1 MRSNLEAAGFDAR
14 FSALVLALGAIWVAL
29 AIATDGVFVSPRNLY
44 NLSIQTCVTAIMA
57 CGMVFLIVARQIDLS
72 VGSIM
77 AFTGM
82 MVAWTQ
88 TNKLGIEGNVGWIAS
103 IGVGIVGGL
112 LLGLFQGW
120 WAAYRGVPAFVVT
133 LAGYL
138 MFRGAAFLVA
148 DGQTLAPLS
157 DNFQRLGGGLQGS
170 IGPAWSWLLAGVG
183 CAALILQT
191 HSARRSRAAYGAKQH
206 PLWADVLKVALIGG
220 ALLAFVAVVCAYP
233 DPSSE
238 TESGKGIAVPVLLLL
253 VIALVLDVVA
263 RRTRFGRHVWAL
275 GGNPEAALLSGL
287 PTKRLLLQLFMLS
300 GALAAIAAVITTARL
315 GSGSHSIG
323 QMAELYVIAA
333 TVIGGTSLTGGTG
346 SIAGAIVG
354 ALLIQTLDNGMVLL
368 DVPTAQRQIF
378 IGLILIAAVWFDGLY
393 SKGGRK

>member
-1 MRSNLEAAGFDAR
+1 MRSKLEAAGFDAR
-14 FSALVLALGAIWVAL
+14 FSALVLALAAIWVAL

-57 CGMVFLIVARQIDLS
+57 GGMVFLIVARQIDLS

-82 MVAWTQ
+82 LVAWTQ
-88 TNKLGIEGNVGWIAS
+88 TNWLGIDGSFGWIAS
-103 IGVGIVGGL
+103 IGVGVVGGL
-112 LLGLFQGW
+112 ALGVFQGW
-120 WAAYRGVPAFVVT
+120 WTAYRGVPAFVVT

-148 DGQTLAPLS
+148 DGQTLAPLA
-157 DNFQRLGGGLQGS
+157 DGFQRLGGGLQGS
-170 IGPAWSWLLAGVG
+170 IGPVWSWLLAGLG
-183 CAALILQT
+183 CAALIAQT
-191 HSARRSRAAYGAKQH
+191 VSARRSRAAYGAKQH
-206 PLWADVLKVALIGG
+206 PLWADGLKVVLIGG
-220 ALLAFVAVVCAYP
+220 ALLAFVGVVCAYP

-238 TESGKGIAVPVLLLL
+238 NDAGKGLAVPVLMLLI
-253 VIALVLDVVA
+253 IALALDLVA

-300 GALAAIAAVITTARL
+300 GALAALAAVITTARL

-323 QMAELYVIAA
+323 QMSELYVIAA
-333 TVIGGTSLTGGTG
+333 TVIGGTSLAGGTG

-368 DVPTAQRQIF
+368 DVSSAKRQIF
-378 IGLILIAAVWFDGLY
+378 IGLILIGAVWFDGLY
-393 SKGGRK
+393 SKGGKK